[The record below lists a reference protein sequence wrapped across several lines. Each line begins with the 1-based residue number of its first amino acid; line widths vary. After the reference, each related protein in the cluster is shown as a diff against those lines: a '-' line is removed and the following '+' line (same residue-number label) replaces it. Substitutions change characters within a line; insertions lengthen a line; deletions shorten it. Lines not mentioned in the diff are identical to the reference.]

1 MTHSSPALAEPAPLS
16 APSDPLARQAPARLR
31 LNPGRGHHGA
41 VDGGW
46 WPRSRDAGAE
56 LPALIVALDVELG
69 AISRFISVHVDAWD
83 TIPHRFRVGD
93 RSVRVGWYRSM
104 DSHSVSVTMDRGDPI
119 QLLVVPAET
128 AHTPAEAALTM
139 AASGRDQGRRTDI
152 LAASNAARVST
163 LQSAD
168 RDQQRWENEGGQT
181 STVPQTR
188 R

>member
-1 MTHSSPALAEPAPLS
+1 MAKPTPPDAL
-16 APSDPLARQAPARLR
+16 SDPLARPAPARLR

-69 AISRFISVHVDAWD
+69 AISRFISVHVDTWD
-83 TIPHRFRVGD
+83 TIPHRFPVGD
-93 RSVRVGWYRSM
+93 HSVRVGWYRSM
-104 DSHSVSVTMDRGDPI
+104 DPHSVSVTMDRGDPI

-128 AHTPAEAALTM
+128 ASTPAAAALAK
-139 AASGRDQGRRTDI
+139 AASGQDQGRPTDI
-152 LAASNAARVST
+152 LAASNTGTRAST
-163 LQSAD
+163 PQAAD

-181 STVPQTR
+181 SAASQTLR
-188 R
+188 